1 MVDQDP
7 IQLREGMNVVGAD
20 SEKLGEVEDVRG
32 NYIVVK
38 KGFLFTTEYF
48 VPSNAV
54 NNVDDESLYLNV
66 TKDEATNMGWDAEP
80 ADFNATYA
88 DAPTTGA
95 GYGAT
100 AAGTAARPAHDE
112 DRPFDHDATG
122 ERAHVDDNETIR
134 VPLSEEELTTRR
146 RDVERGGVRVEKD
159 VIETE
164 QEMDVPIR
172 EEQVN
177 VSRRQVDRDVGTDE
191 AAFQE
196 GSVEVPLRGEEVDVE
211 KRARVTEEV
220 ELSKEPVERTE
231 HVRDTVRREE
241 AHIEGEGDAVRD
253 DDATTGG
260 GNRRKNKNS

>member
-1 MVDQDP
+1 MVGQNP

-38 KGFLFTTEYF
+38 KGFLFTSEYF

-80 ADFNATYA
+80 ADFNATYG
-88 DAPTTGA
+88 DGPTAGA
-95 GYGAT
+95 GYGAA
-100 AAGTAARPAHDE
+100 AAGTAHDE
-112 DRPFDHDATG
+112 DRPFDHLSTD
-122 ERAHVDDNETIR
+122 ERNHVDDNETIR

-177 VSRRQVDRDVGTDE
+177 VSRRQVDRDVAADDT
-191 AAFQE
+191 AFQE

-241 AHIEGEGDAVRD
+241 AHVEGEGDAVRD
-253 DDATTGG
+253 DDAATGRG
-260 GNRRKNKNS
+260 DRRRNI